1 MNLHQQFLQLARQKN
16 QIQYQLLQLLPEIY
30 KSGIYKK
37 YANTI
42 EGYAMRFAQL
52 PESTVRKRLN
62 LEKHLTNKP
71 ALRKAIAKV
80 GVHKVALV
88 ARIATPENEEIF
100 VEKLR
105 TMSKPAVQQ
114 LSKELRN
121 KPNNKTFTLKLTPNL
136 QNLWDQTKKKLGP
149 DLTDEQIL
157 EQLLIQQKSPGRTF
171 TTKSLSQKQKQQTK
185 EVYKNKCAYPRCRKE
200 SEEVHHPGR
209 NGDHSDL
216 RPLCKIHHQFMH
228 HGLVKNETK
237 QPHKWQ
243 LQIRKTTNQ
252 TDLLY
257 QKYRK

>member
-1 MNLHQQFLQLARQKN
+1 MNLHQQFLKLAKQKN
-16 QIQYQLLQLLPEIY
+16 QIQYKLLQLLPEIY
-30 KSGIYKK
+30 ESGIYRK
-37 YANTI
+37 YAHTI

-71 ALRKAIAKV
+71 ALKKAIAKV

-88 ARIATPENEEIF
+88 ARLATPENEEIF
-100 VEKLR
+100 VEKLK

-149 DLTDEQIL
+149 NLTDEQIL
-157 EQLLIQQKSPGRTF
+157 ELLLTQQASPGISIQ
-171 TTKSLSQKQKQQTK
+171 TKSLSAKQKQQTK
-185 EVYKNKCAYPRCRKE
+185 QRYNNKCAYPHCRKE
-200 SEEVHHPGR
+200 SEEVHHPTR
-209 NGDHSDL
+209 NKNHANL
-216 RPLCKIHHQFMH
+216 KPLCKIHHQFMH
-228 HGLVKNETK
+228 HNLVTNETK
-237 QPHKWQ
+237 QPHTWQ
-243 LQIRKTTNQ
+243 IQMNPTTNK

-257 QKYRK
+257 QKYRR